1 MKAKLQAMIKIGILR
16 EEKIPEDYRVPFTP
30 KQCKAIQ
37 GQYPEIHF
45 VVQPSEIRTYPI
57 ERYAELGIEVKED
70 VSDCD
75 YLFGVKEVRTQDLI
89 ANKPY
94 FFFSHTKKAQPYNQ
108 GLMHT
113 LIEKKI
119 RMIDYECLT
128 EEDGQRI
135 VGFGKWAGIVG
146 AHNGL
151 LTYGKKYG
159 KFDLPSA
166 HNVEDYEELKTT
178 YEKINWPPMKIVVTG
193 GGRVATGLLE
203 IMAACSFKQVN
214 EDDFINKTYD
224 EPVFVHLDI
233 DKLYARMDDSSF
245 DKDDFFAN
253 AAAYCCPFGQYTH
266 HADILM
272 NGIYWEENIPRYF
285 KKEDIQ
291 DERFKMNVIADVTCD
306 KYGSVP
312 INLGATPIDDPVYGI
327 DKKTFEKVAG
337 FQNTN
342 DVIDIMT
349 VDNLPSELPKN
360 ASEHFGNVLS
370 KHIIPEILKADR
382 SIILQNATI
391 CEQGKLTEQF
401 EYLSE
406 YAYV

>member
-1 MKAKLQAMIKIGILR
+1 MIKIGILR

-30 KQCKAIQ
+30 AQCKAIQ
-37 GQYPEIHF
+37 EQYPDIHF
-45 VVQPSEIRTYPI
+45 VVQPSNIRTYPI
-57 ERYAELGIEVKED
+57 EQYEEQGIAVQED
-70 VSDCD
+70 LSDCN

-89 ANKPY
+89 PNKPY

-108 GLMHT
+108 NLMHT
-113 LIEKKI
+113 LIEKNV

-128 EEDGQRI
+128 EENGNRI

-159 KFDLPSA
+159 LFDLPA
-166 HNVEDYEELKTT
+166 ANTVEDYDELKTVYQDT
-178 YEKINWPPMKIVVTG
+178 KWPPMKIVVTG
-193 GGRVATGLLE
+193 GGRVASGLLE
-203 IMAACSFKQVN
+203 IMQVCGFRKVD
-214 EDDFINKTYD
+214 EDDFIQKTFN
-224 EPVFVHLDI
+224 EPVYIHLDI
-233 DKLYARMDDSSF
+233 EDLYRRMDDSSF
-245 DKDDFFAN
+245 EKQDFFDN
-253 AAAYCCPFGQYTH
+253 PEKYFCPFEQYTH
-266 HADILM
+266 TADILM
-272 NGIYWEENIPRYF
+272 NGIYWEEKIPAYF

-291 DERFKMNVIADVTCD
+291 HPNFIMNVIADVTCD

-327 DKKTFEKVAG
+327 DKKTLEKVAG

-342 DVIDIMT
+342 DIVDIMT

-382 SIILQNATI
+382 STILQNATI
-391 CEQGKLTEQF
+391 CENGKLTEQF
-401 EYLSE
+401 AYLSE
-406 YAYV
+406 YANV

>member
-1 MKAKLQAMIKIGILR
+1 MIKIGILR

-30 KQCKAIQ
+30 AQCKAIQ
-37 GQYPEIHF
+37 EQYPEIHF
-45 VVQPSEIRTYPI
+45 VVQPSKIRTYAI
-57 ERYAELGIEVKED
+57 DRYEEMGIEIQED
-70 VSDCD
+70 LSDCN

-89 ANKPY
+89 PGKPY
-94 FFFSHTKKAQPYNQ
+94 FFFSHTKKAQTYNQ
-108 GLMHT
+108 PLMHT
-113 LIEKKI
+113 LIDKKI

-128 EEDGQRI
+128 EESGDRI

-159 KFDLPSA
+159 KFELPAANS
-166 HNVEDYEELKTT
+166 VEDFDALKTT
-178 YEKINWPPMKIVVTG
+178 YKDIKWPAMKIVVTG
-193 GGRVATGLLE
+193 GGRVASGLLE
-203 IMAACSFKQVN
+203 IMDVCGFKKVD
-214 EDDFINKTYD
+214 EDAFLQNDYE
-224 EPVFVHLDI
+224 EPVFVHLDMEE
-233 DKLYARMDDSSF
+233 LYRRMDDSSF
-245 DKDDFFAN
+245 DRQDFFDN
-253 AAAYCCPFGQYTH
+253 PQDYFCPFQQYTH
-266 HADILM
+266 TADILM
-272 NGIYWEENIPRYF
+272 NGIYWEEKIPAYF

-291 DERFKMNVIADVTCD
+291 HPDFKMNVIADVTCD
-306 KYGSVP
+306 KFGSVP
-312 INLGATPIDDPVYGI
+312 INLGATPINDPVYGI

-337 FQNTN
+337 FQNTH
-342 DVIDIMT
+342 DIIDIMT

-370 KHIIPEILKADR
+370 KHIIPEILKAGR
-382 SIILQNATI
+382 STILQNATI